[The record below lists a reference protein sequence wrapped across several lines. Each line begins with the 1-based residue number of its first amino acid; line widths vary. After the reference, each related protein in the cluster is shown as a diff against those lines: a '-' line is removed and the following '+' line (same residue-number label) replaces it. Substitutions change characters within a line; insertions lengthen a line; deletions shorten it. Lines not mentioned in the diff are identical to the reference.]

1 MYDTT
6 FSTTPRESSLST
18 PVLAQVERHRLLQR
32 REAKQSRRLAPL
44 GCMTLLLIASCS
56 LCVLFPTIA
65 GVITRGEP
73 PFMWHWQE
81 WDLTL
86 SWPDLAAI
94 GLGLVA
100 LLVIALIIAL
110 LRRARSG
117 LSTLRIG
124 VWSWTRA
131 LLAVVLW
138 PLSVWL
144 ALGRW
149 ILNRQQSR
157 QMYKDQDSAPP
168 ILLANEPA

>member
-1 MYDTT
+1 
-6 FSTTPRESSLST
+6 
-18 PVLAQVERHRLLQR
+18 
-32 REAKQSRRLAPL
+32 
-44 GCMTLLLIASCS
+44 
-56 LCVLFPTIA
+56 
-65 GVITRGEP
+65 
-73 PFMWHWQE
+73 MWHWQE